1 MSEDI
6 FCDYKTIMTA
16 YSVFG
21 DSAFWPYIFLG
32 NYEKE
37 ISCLCYKEIFG
48 TLPTSKK
55 DLEIPE
61 VVEAYNYRLDGLRK
75 YCQNIIDGLGKPEP
89 QPQKLNSVK
98 YFELF
103 AQRKLREAEAQ
114 GLSNAGPEF
123 LKNCHVDYG
132 TETVAQIAQRLNI
145 SKAEVRR
152 RKQNGEL

>member
-21 DSAFWPYIFLG
+21 DSSYWPYIFLG
-32 NYEKE
+32 HYKKE
-37 ISCLCYKEIFG
+37 ISCVCYKDIFG
-48 TLPTSKK
+48 ILPTSEK
-55 DLEIPE
+55 DLEISE

-75 YCQNIIDGLGKPEP
+75 YCQNILDGLEATKP
-89 QPQKLNSVK
+89 KINVVK
-98 YFELF
+98 TSDYF
-103 AQRKLREAEAQ
+103 QRKEREAESQRLAI
-114 GLSNAGPEF
+114 AGPQF

-132 TETVAQIAQRLNI
+132 TETVSQIAQRLNI

>member
-1 MSEDI
+1 MSEEI

-21 DSAFWPYIFLG
+21 DSSYWPYIFLG
-32 NYEKE
+32 HYEKE
-37 ISCLCYKEIFG
+37 ISCLCYKDIFG
-48 TLPTSKK
+48 VLPGSET
-55 DLEIPE
+55 DLKIPE
-61 VVEAYNYRLDGLRK
+61 VVEAYNYKLDALRK
-75 YCQNIIDGLGKPEP
+75 YCQKIIDDLPKES
-89 QPQKLNSVK
+89 NVVK
-98 YFELF
+98 TSDFL
-103 AQRKLREAEAQ
+103 AQRKEREAEAQ
-114 GLSNAGPEF
+114 RLAKAGAEF